1 MAGSSPAMTMVRFR
15 RVCMISRPVRVRV
28 VLCGLAASPKGRRGA
43 DQAAR
48 AAASGKAGPPQPADP
63 TRPAPRRQA
72 PGLALRQDQD
82 RSVPPC
88 LKRSR
93 AALPGAGRARP
104 APLGAGASRRAP
116 PGRAPEP
123 RPAPCEGDGQRRI
136 HLSRK
141 LAPAPAQTHQP
152 RPAMPLPVTTP
163 RERAPRERDGALT
176 RTEQEQCQEIMTNF
190 LSEFVERSPRTRLK
204 SRLRPY
210 RPFRAFA

>member
-1 MAGSSPAMTMVRFR
+1 
-15 RVCMISRPVRVRV
+15 MISRPVRVRV

-104 APLGAGASRRAP
+104 APLRAGASRRAP

-141 LAPAPAQTHQP
+141 LAPAPQATAVLH
-152 RPAMPLPVTTP
+152 R
-163 RERAPRERDGALT
+163 RR
-176 RTEQEQCQEIMTNF
+176 RTSPGQRC
-190 LSEFVERSPRTRLK
+190 RSPSRRLASAPLGSGTARSLEQNRNNVKEKMSTREHDAT
-204 SRLRPY
+204 RDAQWAVP
-210 RPFRAFA
+210 

>member
-1 MAGSSPAMTMVRFR
+1 MRMVLRSSAVWTITERRSRAPAGDD
-15 RVCMISRPVRVRV
+15 RVRLWARV
-28 VLCGLAASPKGRRGA
+28 YDRAARSGPSCAVWSGGVPKGRRRA

-104 APLGAGASRRAP
+104 APLRAGASRRAP

-141 LAPAPAQTHQP
+141 LAPAPQATAVLHRRRRTSPGQ
-152 RPAMPLPVTTP
+152 RCRSSSRRLASAPLGSGT
-163 RERAPRERDGALT
+163 A
-176 RTEQEQCQEIMTNF
+176 
-190 LSEFVERSPRTRLK
+190 RL
-204 SRLRPY
+204 
-210 RPFRAFA
+210 